1 MRHRPFFSL
10 LFVLLFSVA
19 AILPASAHHLPPG
32 MEDVDEF
39 AEQASFLIG
48 FNHPL
53 SGLDHLAIALLTGW
67 LAARLT
73 GLARVVLIPG
83 AMFALTGGA
92 CMAASGLKLP
102 AVEAMLASSVV
113 LSAVVITF
121 QSVRPLRVGAAAL
134 VLFQIWQGNAHALE
148 APSRAVPGLYFSGV
162 CAATALAMI
171 LGFSLALLAK
181 RHLPGVL
188 TGVQPA

>member
-10 LFVLLFSVA
+10 LLFLLFSVA
-19 AILPASAHHLPPG
+19 AILPAGAHHLPPG

-39 AEQASFLIG
+39 ARNASFLIG

-53 SGLDHLAIALLTGW
+53 TGLDHLAAALLTGW

-73 GLARVVLIPG
+73 GLARVAYIPG
-83 AMFALTGGA
+83 SVLALTGGA
-92 CMAASGLKLP
+92 LMAVCGLKLP
-102 AVEAMLASSVV
+102 AVEAMLAAAIV
-113 LSAVVITF
+113 LSAVVLTF
-121 QSVRPLRVGAAAL
+121 QSMRPRRIGAAAL
-134 VLFQIWQGNAHALE
+134 VLFQMWQGNAHALE

-171 LGFSLALLAK
+171 LGLSLALLAK
-181 RHLPGVL
+181 RHLPVL
-188 TGVQPA
+188 SGAQPA